1 MTSSL
6 QNAFSPLYLTW
17 VYWVLWV
24 WSSLPLERKDETQR
38 GRHTVTGGALS
49 AQLPSHPYP
58 KLPHGACQPSQVH
71 THTRFHIC
79 STARALVFPKSTHNR
94 HPRPHTPSCQV
105 INCTSTAHTGQERRE
120 PTWDRRLEISLLLHT
135 QNLYQTFP
143 AMGTCNAMPKP
154 PRQHTGINST
164 PSPAAAQGSDYTD
177 VQPPPGPG
185 LLGAQHSSAIESKP
199 SSLTR
204 D

>member
-1 MTSSL
+1 MPFLPYTL
-6 QNAFSPLYLTW
+6 HGYIGFSACGAPSPW
-17 VYWVLWV
+17 K
-24 WSSLPLERKDETQR
+24 EKMKHNEEDTQSQEAPSVHNCH
-38 GRHTVTGGALS
+38 HTPTPSCHTGAR
-49 AQLPSHPYP
+49 
-58 KLPHGACQPSQVH
+58 QPSQVH

-120 PTWDRRLEISLLLHT
+120 PTWDRRLEIGLLLHT

-143 AMGTCNAMPKP
+143 ARGTCNAMPKP

-185 LLGAQHSSAIESKP
+185 LLGAQHSSAIESKT